1 MEKFSLKNK
10 ILMGVTL
17 FSMFFGAGNLI
28 FPPFLGAQAG
38 THTWIAFLGFAISAV
53 GLPILGVIAVTK
65 SGGLEHLASR
75 VHPKFSFVY
84 IMILYLAI
92 GPCLAIPRTAST
104 SFSMAV
110 VPFMPE
116 GVSAAIPQLLYS
128 LVFFAAAT
136 AVAMHPEKLTEYLGK
151 RLTPILLVLIVVLF
165 AAGVI
170 MAAGGNGI
178 LDASGAEPAELYV
191 KGVAVQGFLDGYQ
204 TMDTLAALNF
214 GMIVALNIQA
224 KGIKKEKAVIKET
237 ISAGWIAG
245 ALLLTVY
252 GMLTYVGK
260 ISGITFAGAANGT
273 AVLVDMADIL
283 FGRMGTIILGVIFV
297 IACFNTCVGLF
308 SCCGKYF
315 TEIFPKIS
323 YRGWVFVFAFVS
335 MVLSNVGLDMILQYS
350 VPVLNAIYP
359 MAILLIILALVYRWT
374 GRFRSIY
381 PWTAA
386 LCGISSILIVL
397 DQNGILI
404 PGITRLIKM
413 LPAYEAGFGWIMPTL
428 AGAAAGILIDFTK
441 KQTV

>member
-1 MEKFSLKNK
+1 MKNK
-10 ILMGVTL
+10 ILIGITL

-28 FPPFLGAQAG
+28 FPPFLGAEAG
-38 THTWIAFLGFAISAV
+38 TSGWLAFVGLSFSAV
-53 GLPILGVIAVTK
+53 CFPILGVVAVTL
-65 SGGLEHLASR
+65 SGGADRMANR
-75 VHPKFSFVY
+75 VHPMFSVVF
-84 IMILYLAI
+84 ISALYLAI
-92 GPCLAIPRTAST
+92 GPCLAIPRTSGT

-110 VPFMPE
+110 VPFMPD
-116 GVSAAIPQLLYS
+116 GISAVIPQLLYS
-128 LVFFAAAT
+128 VVFFGAAT

-151 RLTPILLVLIVVLF
+151 RLTPILLVLIIVLF

-170 MAAGGNGI
+170 MTAGGNGV

-191 KGVAVQGFLDGYQ
+191 KGAAVQGFLDGYQ

-245 ALLLTVY
+245 ALLLAVY

-273 AVLVDMADIL
+273 EVLVDMAGIL
-283 FGRMGTIILGVIFV
+283 FGKMGTIILGVIFV

-335 MVLSNVGLDMILQYS
+335 MVISNVGLDMILKYS

-359 MAILLIILALVYRWT
+359 MAILLIVLALVHRWL

-386 LCGISSILIVL
+386 LCGISSVFIVL
-397 DQNGILI
+397 DQNGIII
-404 PGITRLIKM
+404 PGVTALIKM
-413 LPAYEAGFGWIMPTL
+413 LPAYEAGFGWLLPTFV
-428 AGAAAGILIDFTK
+428 GAAAGILTDLIK

>member
-1 MEKFSLKNK
+1 
-10 ILMGVTL
+10 
-17 FSMFFGAGNLI
+17 
-28 FPPFLGAQAG
+28 
-38 THTWIAFLGFAISAV
+38 
-53 GLPILGVIAVTK
+53 
-65 SGGLEHLASR
+65 
-75 VHPKFSFVY
+75 
-84 IMILYLAI
+84 
-92 GPCLAIPRTAST
+92 
-104 SFSMAV
+104 
-110 VPFMPE
+110 
-116 GVSAAIPQLLYS
+116 
-128 LVFFAAAT
+128 
-136 AVAMHPEKLTEYLGK
+136 MHPEKLTEYLGK
-151 RLTPILLVLIVVLF
+151 RLTPILLVLIIVLF
-165 AAGVI
+165 AAGGI
-170 MAAGGNGI
+170 MTAGGNGV

-191 KGVAVQGFLDGYQ
+191 KGAAVQGFLDGYQ

-245 ALLLTVY
+245 ALLLAVY

-273 AVLVDMADIL
+273 EVLVDMAGIL
-283 FGRMGTIILGVIFV
+283 FGKMGTIILGVIFV

-335 MVLSNVGLDMILQYS
+335 MVISNVGLDMILKYS

-359 MAILLIILALVYRWT
+359 MAILLIVLALVHRWL

-386 LCGISSILIVL
+386 LCGISSVFIVL
-397 DQNGILI
+397 DQNGIII
-404 PGITRLIKM
+404 PGVTALIKM
-413 LPAYEAGFGWIMPTL
+413 LPAYEAGFGWLLPTFV
-428 AGAAAGILIDFTK
+428 GAAAGILTDLIK